1 MVFSPIYYR
10 RCIKNKGRRIEM
22 RTKYHYYKTAL
33 WIATGHFVKLV
44 KYHERFHYYE
54 IETIPGEK
62 VKVPVHE
69 LKDFVL

>member
-1 MVFSPIYYR
+1 
-10 RCIKNKGRRIEM
+10 M

-62 VKVPVHE
+62 CNVPVHE